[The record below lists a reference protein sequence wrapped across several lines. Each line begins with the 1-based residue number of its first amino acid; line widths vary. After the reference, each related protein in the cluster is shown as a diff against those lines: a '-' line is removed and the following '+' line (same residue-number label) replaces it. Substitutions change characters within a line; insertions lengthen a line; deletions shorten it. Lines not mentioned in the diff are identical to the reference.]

1 MKYNKSFDFS
11 LLFTDKTY
19 RARLILVVYLVV
31 FIALIVFVRVGG
43 SNGQNSMTN
52 NSNKNN
58 TGNLAN
64 DTNNNGNN
72 VNNNDE
78 NNNNVVQNDYV
89 RELFSYINKNNYNFE
104 FTIYRNSEVYKITG
118 KRFNNKYD
126 FDLSNGENIIN
137 YLDNGKKVMAKNFSL
152 EESEYQNAELPY
164 FKINYFDNSVLMDIA
179 SMLIKNNTLEDAY
192 IIENKYLLDFSTD
205 SSDDLS
211 LDYFNKQN
219 VINFVSSNNK
229 ITEIN
234 MDLTNFVN
242 DEDDTNYYKIS
253 LKYYNFDLVDDFEVN
268 F

>member
-1 MKYNKSFDFS
+1 MKYNKGFDFS

-43 SNGQNSMTN
+43 SNVQNSMAN

-58 TGNLAN
+58 TGNLVN

-78 NNNNVVQNDYV
+78 NNNTVQEDYV
-89 RELFSYINKNNYNFE
+89 KELFSYINKNNYNFE

-118 KRFNNKYD
+118 KRFNDKYD
-126 FDLSNGENIIN
+126 FDLSNGGSIIN

-205 SSDDLS
+205 SSADLS

-229 ITEIN
+229 ITVID

-242 DEDDTNYYKIS
+242 NEDDTNYYKIS

>member
-1 MKYNKSFDFS
+1 MKYNKGFDFS

-43 SNGQNSMTN
+43 SNSQNSMTN
-52 NSNKNN
+52 DSNKNN
-58 TGNLAN
+58 IGNLVN

-72 VNNNDE
+72 VNNDE
-78 NNNNVVQNDYV
+78 NDNTVQDNYV
-89 RELFSYINKNNYNFE
+89 KELFSYINKNNYNFE

-118 KRFNNKYD
+118 KRFNDKYD

-152 EESEYQNAELPY
+152 DESEYQNAALPY
-164 FKINYFDNSVLMDIA
+164 FKINYFDNYVLMDIA

-229 ITEIN
+229 ITGID

-242 DEDDTNYYKIS
+242 NEDDTNYYKIS